1 MRMTKLTLG
10 AAVAAI
16 LLAGCGPNQAPN
28 AKARAAAA
36 VELPP
41 DPSGKYARCAGNTEP
56 VKCRAMVDAIAA
68 ETPEAKAERVAKL
81 ENDRKNAVA
90 QVAAQPVSPQHAN
103 DQNQVR
109 RAPIIGMA
117 RWAARESTWGKP
129 ESINTTTTQS
139 GTLEQWVYSNGNY
152 LYFKDGV
159 LTTIQERR

>member
-1 MRMTKLTLG
+1 MRMNNLSLCVG
-10 AAVAAI
+10 AAALV
-16 LLAGCGPNQAPN
+16 LVGCSPKESPD

-81 ENDRKNAVA
+81 ESDRKSAAA
-90 QVAAQPVSPQHAN
+90 QVLAQPVSPQHAN
-103 DQNQVR
+103 EQNQVR

-129 ESINTTTTQS
+129 ESINTTTSHS
-139 GTLEQWVYSNGNY
+139 GTREQWVYSNGNY
-152 LYFKDGV
+152 LYFENGV

>member
-10 AAVAAI
+10 AAVAAF
-16 LLAGCGPNQAPN
+16 LLAGCSPNDSPK

-56 VKCRAMVDAIAA
+56 VKCRAMVDAMAA

-81 ENDRKNAVA
+81 ESDRKSSAA
-90 QVAAQPVSPQHAN
+90 QVLAQPVSPQHAN

>member
-1 MRMTKLTLG
+1 M
-10 AAVAAI
+10 
-16 LLAGCGPNQAPN
+16 
-28 AKARAAAA
+28 
-36 VELPP
+36 
-41 DPSGKYARCAGNTEP
+41 
-56 VKCRAMVDAIAA
+56 
-68 ETPEAKAERVAKL
+68 
-81 ENDRKNAVA
+81 
-90 QVAAQPVSPQHAN
+90 SPQHAN

-152 LYFKDGV
+152 LYFQDGV

>member
-1 MRMTKLTLG
+1 MRISKLTLG
-10 AAVAAI
+10 AAVAAF
-16 LLAGCGPNQAPN
+16 LLAGCSPNDSPK

-56 VKCRAMVDAIAA
+56 VKCRAMVDAMAA

-81 ENDRKNAVA
+81 ENERKNAVA
-90 QVAAQPVSPQHAN
+90 KVAAQPVSPQHAN